1 MSYAIFG
8 LFYSTISS
16 FLLMLGTGCFINKSG
31 DFFKVLSEESDDNFK
46 RAFDHITNDLM
57 EDFSKTFVS
66 MNLITNNVSKIMILA
81 YELMIGEKII
91 KKTKDGKIMINDKN
105 IIFDNYENKI
115 SKLSEKVKNYKNILE
130 NMKNEN
136 KIEFELDEDLDD
148 NDDNDDN
155 DNKENNS
162 DSDGDEEIEE
172 INADN

>member
-1 MSYAIFG
+1 
-8 LFYSTISS
+8 
-16 FLLMLGTGCFINKSG
+16 MLGTGCFINKSG

-81 YELMIGEKII
+81 YELMIGEKMI

-115 SKLSEKVKNYKNILE
+115 SKLSEKVKNYENILE

-136 KIEFELDEDLDD
+136 KIDFKFDIDDE
-148 NDDNDDN
+148 

-162 DSDGDEEIEE
+162 DSEGDEEIEE

>member
-81 YELMIGEKII
+81 YELMIGEKMI

-115 SKLSEKVKNYKNILE
+115 SKLSEKVKNYENILE

-136 KIEFELDEDLDD
+136 KIDFKFDIDDE
-148 NDDNDDN
+148 

-162 DSDGDEEIEE
+162 DSEGDEEIEE

>member
-1 MSYAIFG
+1 
-8 LFYSTISS
+8 
-16 FLLMLGTGCFINKSG
+16 MLGTGCFINKSG

-115 SKLSEKVKNYKNILE
+115 SKLSEKVKNYENILE

-136 KIEFELDEDLDD
+136 KIDFKFDIDDE
-148 NDDNDDN
+148 

-162 DSDGDEEIEE
+162 DSEGDEEIEE

>member
-115 SKLSEKVKNYKNILE
+115 SKLSEKVKNYENILE

-136 KIEFELDEDLDD
+136 KIDFKFDIDDE
-148 NDDNDDN
+148 

-162 DSDGDEEIEE
+162 DSEGDEEIEE

>member
-1 MSYAIFG
+1 
-8 LFYSTISS
+8 
-16 FLLMLGTGCFINKSG
+16 MLGTGCFINKSG

-115 SKLSEKVKNYKNILE
+115 SKLSEKVKNYDNILE

-136 KIEFELDEDLDD
+136 KIDFKFDIDDE
-148 NDDNDDN
+148 

-162 DSDGDEEIEE
+162 DSEGDEEIEE